1 MMPYLLS
8 KWLRIYWCKTTF
20 FPDRVDLAPSF
31 LSFFLSLPAS
41 SETNGKSSN
50 RMGALQKMILFCRIF
65 SLSPPLRTNLSVELT
80 LHNEMLSLYLVFV
93 GMGGRKKDILLWLL
107 FLMYVERRMW
117 NYFYANYVMA
127 LEHTFRYAFFLLS
140 RLMTAIYITDAH
152 EIHTSAEPGFWR
164 SFKAKRKNLPA
175 LRFYDAFFCRNHMI
189 CERNFR
195 PETSLN
201 ERFLIP
207 FFNSSHSLNCI
218 HIKRVN
224 QASE

>member
-1 MMPYLLS
+1 
-8 KWLRIYWCKTTF
+8 
-20 FPDRVDLAPSF
+20 
-31 LSFFLSLPAS
+31 
-41 SETNGKSSN
+41 
-50 RMGALQKMILFCRIF
+50 MGALQKMILFCRIF

-152 EIHTSAEPGFWR
+152 ESIASYTHLLNRDFDAHSKQREKIYLHFGF
-164 SFKAKRKNLPA
+164 
-175 LRFYDAFFCRNHMI
+175 M
-189 CERNFR
+189 
-195 PETSLN
+195 T
-201 ERFLIP
+201 P
-207 FFNSSHSLNCI
+207 FFAVITWSAREISDLRHP
-218 HIKRVN
+218 
-224 QASE
+224 